1 MRTLPNNI
9 FKIGHVSISGY
20 NPSILK
26 FMQIATIFG
35 AGGSG
40 LMHIFYPEILT
51 SLFGAPK
58 NSLIIGDMFVGSVFT
73 AFGLAALFTYLCD
86 NMNEYAIIAA
96 FQGTYKFFWC
106 VGFIIH
112 CLLGNIELELFNN
125 IYFGIM
131 LSFVVGDALVFNLK
145 PEKNR

>member
-40 LMHIFYPEILT
+40 LIHMFYPEILT
-51 SLFGAPK
+51 SLFNAPK

-86 NMNEYAIIAA
+86 NIKEYAVVAA
-96 FQGTYKFFWC
+96 FQGTYKLFWC
-106 VGFIIH
+106 V
-112 CLLGNIELELFNN
+112 
-125 IYFGIM
+125 
-131 LSFVVGDALVFNLK
+131 A
-145 PEKNR
+145 